1 MKKQILFLLLFLLY
15 NFVSGQNTFTLLISD
30 STNEYPGDIIE
41 LSDHSFVLSSGFFT
55 SSPDQATQKFF
66 KINDKGKIT
75 HDTIFEN
82 SQGRSNLSTM
92 VYIND
97 TNIFCV
103 GDWGNLNENDQKWVV
118 SIDSAFNIN
127 WSKKYQF
134 NYNYVKTASAFLNSK
149 GKIISAATA
158 SNSSNYALHYLSFEE
173 YTVSGDSVRFT
184 IDSSAVY
191 PNIFDMAE
199 FPNNGMYRA
208 AVSGYGQNAPG
219 QILMIDSSFMIVDI
233 DPMPNGVYWYNAIKK
248 INDSS
253 YYLSG
258 NVHVNTSYDYAVM
271 SMNENNICKKI
282 SILSQGDTINYAGI
296 IQSMDFIDPNKV
308 FLGATSNLALYSGH
322 YGEQNSWY
330 ALSNF
335 DSSLNLRWT
344 KYYGGDAYYIL
355 ESVVATMDGGV
366 IMTGTRYDYPTQSYK
381 CDMYIV
387 KVNENGVLTD
397 DNHLLPPPIHDA
409 IVYPNPG
416 TDHLIIQS
424 GPQVSGAEFR
434 MLSINGMQVFSK
446 NLTERKM
453 IVNTRDFSSGTY
465 VWQIVFNDRV
475 VETGKWI
482 KD

>member
-1 MKKQILFLLLFLLY
+1 
-15 NFVSGQNTFTLLISD
+15 
-30 STNEYPGDIIE
+30 
-41 LSDHSFVLSSGFFT
+41 
-55 SSPDQATQKFF
+55 
-66 KINDKGKIT
+66 
-75 HDTIFEN
+75 
-82 SQGRSNLSTM
+82 
-92 VYIND
+92 
-97 TNIFCV
+97 
-103 GDWGNLNENDQKWVV
+103 
-118 SIDSAFNIN
+118 
-127 WSKKYQF
+127 
-134 NYNYVKTASAFLNSK
+134 
-149 GKIISAATA
+149 
-158 SNSSNYALHYLSFEE
+158 
-173 YTVSGDSVRFT
+173 
-184 IDSSAVY
+184 
-191 PNIFDMAE
+191 
-199 FPNNGMYRA
+199 
-208 AVSGYGQNAPG
+208 
-219 QILMIDSSFMIVDI
+219 
-233 DPMPNGVYWYNAIKK
+233 
-248 INDSS
+248 
-253 YYLSG
+253 
-258 NVHVNTSYDYAVM
+258 
-271 SMNENNICKKI
+271 
-282 SILSQGDTINYAGI
+282 
-296 IQSMDFIDPNKV
+296 MDFIDPNKV